1 MEAAQGDMIGC
12 RSENEHDDEERVR
25 KKRTFSRAHMQMW
38 AVLNMRAVR
47 ANFIARLYPSATVA
61 SILQLQVIINDE
73 EQQRYQV
80 ASCLYERDALLEEDN
95 SAEDDHR
102 IPADGQQLE
111 HHHVGTLNHQERGNV
126 DEEAEKR

>member
-1 MEAAQGDMIGC
+1 
-12 RSENEHDDEERVR
+12 
-25 KKRTFSRAHMQMW
+25 MQMW

-95 SAEDDHR
+95 SAENDLR
-102 IPADGQQLE
+102 QIEWPLQ
-111 HHHVGTLNHQERGNV
+111 HVNPRYIGRPQSSVRTIAFLLMANSLSITTLVR
-126 DEEAEKR
+126 

>member
-1 MEAAQGDMIGC
+1 MMTKSAYE
-12 RSENEHDDEERVR
+12 

-80 ASCLYERDALLEEDN
+80 ASCLYERDALLE
-95 SAEDDHR
+95 R
-102 IPADGQQLE
+102 RQF
-111 HHHVGTLNHQERGNV
+111 RR
-126 DEEAEKR
+126 KRPSHSC